1 MRGGSSG
8 RAETDDVSATTGTSS
23 TPSRRLCYQVASSLD
38 GFIAAEDGSYD
49 WIPMD
54 PDIDFAALFAR
65 FDTLV
70 MGRKTYETMLAYEGG
85 VTDGGVYG
93 KPTVVFS
100 RTLQPAD
107 HPRVRVTADD
117 PAAVIAQLK
126 REPGGDI
133 WLFGGGLLFRQLADA
148 DAVDRVELAV
158 VPVLLGSGIP
168 LLPKGSSLT
177 LALRG
182 HRTYEGSGT
191 VLLEYDVLRAP
202 PRT

>member
-54 PDIDFAALFAR
+54 PEIDFAALFAR

-100 RTLQPAD
+100 RTLSPAD

-148 DAVDRVELAV
+148 GAVDRVELAV

-202 PRT
+202 PQT